1 MVQML
6 FAALFA
12 LILGAAFCLWGYRIF
27 LVLLPVWGFFAGL
40 WLGAHSI
47 TLLLGEGFL
56 ATTTGWIV
64 GFVVGILLALFSYLF
79 YALAVAIIAGIA
91 GYALGT
97 GLLSAIG
104 ITANWLL
111 ILVGL
116 VVAVAIVFATFR
128 YNWQKYVIIALTAIG
143 GANAVILG
151 VLLLFNRVGLSGVRG
166 AGNAIQPVL
175 ADSWFWAIA
184 WLVVAAG
191 AIFYQVRSNSAYRWQ
206 KENYVE
212 GWG

>member
-1 MVQML
+1 MFQVL
-6 FAALFA
+6 FASLFA
-12 LILGAAFCLWGYRIF
+12 LLLGGAFCLWGYRIF
-27 LVLLPVWGFFAGL
+27 LVLLPVWGFFAGF
-40 WLGAHSI
+40 WLGAHSL

-97 GLLSAIG
+97 GLLSALG
-104 ITANWLL
+104 ITASWLL
-111 ILVGL
+111 ILVG
-116 VVAVAIVFATFR
+116 VIVALAIIFATFR
-128 YNWQKYVIIALTAIG
+128 FNWQKYVIITLTAIG
-143 GANAVILG
+143 GANAVILS
-151 VLLLFNRVGLSGVRG
+151 VLILLNRVEVSGVRG

-206 KENYVE
+206 KENYVQ

>member
-1 MVQML
+1 MSPRARRAVGL
-6 FAALFA
+6 FYADMKPYSETYLAASTA
-12 LILGAAFCLWGYRIF
+12 PA
-27 LVLLPVWGFFAGL
+27 
-40 WLGAHSI
+40 
-47 TLLLGEGFL
+47 
-56 ATTTGWIV
+56 ATTDSLGRHIRWQ
-64 GFVVGILLALFSYLF
+64 ILLAL
-79 YALAVAIIAGIA
+79 
-91 GYALGT
+91 
-97 GLLSAIG
+97 
-104 ITANWLL
+104 
-111 ILVGL
+111 VGL
-116 VVAVAIVFATFR
+116 
-128 YNWQKYVIIALTAIG
+128 
-143 GANAVILG
+143 VILG

>member
-1 MVQML
+1 MFQVL
-6 FAALFA
+6 FASLFA
-12 LILGAAFCLWGYRIF
+12 LLLGAAFCLWGYRIF
-27 LVLLPVWGFFAGL
+27 LVLLPVWGFFAGF
-40 WLGAHSI
+40 WLGASSI

-64 GFVVGILLALFSYLF
+64 GFVAGILLALFSYLF
-79 YALAVAIIAGIA
+79 YALGVALIAGVA
-91 GYALGT
+91 GYAIGT
-97 GLLSAIG
+97 GLMAAIG

-116 VVAVAIVFATFR
+116 IVAVAIMVATFR
-128 YNWQKYVIIALTAIG
+128 FNLQKYVIIALTSIG

-151 VLLLFNRVGLSGVRG
+151 VLLLFNRVGLDRVRG

-206 KENYVE
+206 KEDYVQ